1 MASHMID
8 FLTLGNN
15 FGTPE
20 MREVWS
26 EENRLRQHV
35 DVEVALAQAEGE
47 LGVIPL
53 EAAEKIVER
62 ANAESIDLLELA
74 DEVVR
79 LKHSFMAT
87 INTLQRQCGEAGEY
101 IHYGAT
107 TQDIVDTATV
117 LQLKQA
123 FDIVQR
129 DSRFVALELK
139 KLAKQYQYTPMVGRT
154 HGMQALPTTFGFK
167 LAVWLDEFVRHLTRL
182 NEIRERVLVGNI
194 SGAICTYAS
203 FGDKGPDVEQRA
215 LTLLGLNTPNIGW
228 QAARDRFSEYASV
241 IALIS
246 GTLGKIGNEFYNLM
260 RTEINEIEEPFS
272 AGKIGSSTMPHKR
285 NPAILEGLASL
296 TEPVFKSVAL
306 MHESMKTEHER
317 DAMSWRAEWIALPE
331 LNIYVA
337 AQLQMTLTV
346 LRGMKVNSKQMLKN
360 LELQHGLL
368 LSEKM
373 MFELGKKLGK
383 QTAHQLVY
391 ESAMLAF
398 EQERPFKDVLQENAE
413 LKQHFTEQEISQW
426 LIAENYLGS
435 APRKVDVVINYAD
448 QSGLLD

>member
-35 DVEVALAQAEGE
+35 EVEVALAQAEGE

-53 EAAEKIVER
+53 EAAEKIAER

-203 FGDKGPDVEQRA
+203 FGDKGPEVEQRA

-296 TEPVFKSVAL
+296 TELVFKSVAL
-306 MHESMKTEHER
+306 MHGSMKTEHER

-368 LSEKM
+368 LSEKI

-398 EQERPFKDVLQENAE
+398 EQERPFKDVLQENTE
-413 LKQHFTEQEISQW
+413 LKQYFTEQEISQW

-435 APRKVDVVINYAD
+435 APRKVDVVINYAE

>member
-1 MASHMID
+1 M
-8 FLTLGNN
+8 
-15 FGTPE
+15 
-20 MREVWS
+20 
-26 EENRLRQHV
+26 
-35 DVEVALAQAEGE
+35 
-47 LGVIPL
+47 
-53 EAAEKIVER
+53 
-62 ANAESIDLLELA
+62 
-74 DEVVR
+74 
-79 LKHSFMAT
+79 
-87 INTLQRQCGEAGEY
+87 
-101 IHYGAT
+101 
-107 TQDIVDTATV
+107 
-117 LQLKQA
+117 
-123 FDIVQR
+123 
-129 DSRFVALELK
+129 
-139 KLAKQYQYTPMVGRT
+139 
-154 HGMQALPTTFGFK
+154 
-167 LAVWLDEFVRHLTRL
+167 
-182 NEIRERVLVGNI
+182 
-194 SGAICTYAS
+194 
-203 FGDKGPDVEQRA
+203 EQRA

-368 LSEKM
+368 LSEKI

-398 EQERPFKDVLQENAE
+398 EQDRPFKDVLQENTE

-435 APRKVDVVINYAD
+435 APCKVDVVINYAE

>member
-35 DVEVALAQAEGE
+35 EVEVALAQAEGE

-53 EAAEKIVER
+53 EAAEKIAER

-154 HGMQALPTTFGFK
+154 HGMQALPTTIGFK

-203 FGDKGPDVEQRA
+203 FGDKGPEVEQRA

-296 TEPVFKSVAL
+296 TELVFKSVAL
-306 MHESMKTEHER
+306 MHGSMKTEHER

-368 LSEKM
+368 LSEKI

-398 EQERPFKDVLQENAE
+398 EQERPFKDVLQENTE
-413 LKQHFTEQEISQW
+413 LKQYFTEQEISQW

-435 APRKVDVVINYAD
+435 APRKVDVVINYAE

>member
-1 MASHMID
+1 M
-8 FLTLGNN
+8 
-15 FGTPE
+15 
-20 MREVWS
+20 
-26 EENRLRQHV
+26 
-35 DVEVALAQAEGE
+35 
-47 LGVIPL
+47 
-53 EAAEKIVER
+53 EAAEKIAER

-203 FGDKGPDVEQRA
+203 FGDKGPEVEQRA

-368 LSEKM
+368 LSEKI

-398 EQERPFKDVLQENAE
+398 EQERPFKDVLQENTE

-435 APRKVDVVINYAD
+435 APRKVDVVINYAE